1 MASRPPQLSPGEF
14 VVGDTSITV
23 KQPSLQYRGY
33 RVEDLSRDAQFPE
46 VAWLLIEGSLPSP
59 EELADLE
66 AALSEDGRL
75 DDEVTTWLINLPMH
89 VPGLDALRT
98 AVSLTATLDPQAQD
112 NSLAAQRE
120 KAYRLLARYPIMA
133 AAVAGGTLPD
143 DAEYHSELS
152 YGGNFLRLA
161 SGIEPR
167 DEHAVAMDAL
177 LITSAD
183 FEYEPSTLAARLAA
197 GSRVDVLGAM
207 VAALS
212 IFSGEC
218 PLDEA
223 RAIADLLDAV
233 HSPEMS
239 RDLIHRLWE
248 ERAILPGFGPRIP
261 RGGDAR
267 VCVLSDWADQLS
279 DQPDFEVWEEHAD
292 WIEAAAWEVAEQGPT
307 LLWAVVR
314 MMKYLGLPVD
324 AAPVVIST
332 GRVAGWMAHYM
343 EQIRTTWKLRPLGAY
358 IGPTDLQFLRVDD
371 RSA

>member
-75 DDEVTTWLINLPMH
+75 DDEVTTWLVNLPMH

-167 DEHAVAMDAL
+167 DEHSMAMDAL

-358 IGPTDLQFLRVDD
+358 IGPTDLQFLPVDD